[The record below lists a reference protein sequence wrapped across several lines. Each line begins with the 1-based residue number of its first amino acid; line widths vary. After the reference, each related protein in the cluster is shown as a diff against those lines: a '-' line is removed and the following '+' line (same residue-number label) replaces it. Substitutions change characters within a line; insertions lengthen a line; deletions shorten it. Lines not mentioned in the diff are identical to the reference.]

1 MFPAEKLIEAA
12 PGDLFVHRNVA
23 NLVIHT
29 DLNCL
34 SVIQYAVDV
43 LQVEHIIVCG
53 HYNCGGIQA
62 AIEGTELGL
71 INNWLLHIRDIWYQ
85 HSSLLG
91 ELAPQDR
98 INRLCE
104 LNVVEQVYNLGH
116 STIMQAAWKRGQR
129 VMIHGWIYGI
139 NNGLLH
145 DLDISSD
152 SREKMELAYR
162 QAVAKLSNMP
172 SS

>member
-1 MFPAEKLIEAA
+1 M
-12 PGDLFVHRNVA
+12 
-23 NLVIHT
+23 
-29 DLNCL
+29 
-34 SVIQYAVDV
+34 
-43 LQVEHIIVCG
+43 
-53 HYNCGGIQA
+53 
-62 AIEGTELGL
+62 
-71 INNWLLHIRDIWYQ
+71 
-85 HSSLLG
+85 
-91 ELAPQDR
+91 
-98 INRLCE
+98 
-104 LNVVEQVYNLGH
+104 VEQVYNLGH

-152 SREKMELAYR
+152 SREKMELVYR

>member
-1 MFPAEKLIEAA
+1 M
-12 PGDLFVHRNVA
+12 HRNVA

-152 SREKMELAYR
+152 SREKMELVYR